1 MPFCPQCALPY
12 ESPARFCGGCGARLP
27 AAAPVPR
34 APELSGPGAGPAEED
49 EDRWVGKTVDRRY
62 RVLSRLGV
70 GGMGLVY
77 KVEHIHL
84 AKIAAMKVLHPEMA
98 RDAEAVRRFRIEAQA
113 VSRLDH
119 PNIVQTFDFGQ
130 SDDALYLVMEYLK
143 GEDLAAIVKREGT
156 LPFDRA
162 ARLFVQVCSALT
174 EAHESGV
181 IHRDLKPEN
190 IMVVQRRDG
199 TEAAKVLDF
208 GLAKLRERA
217 DTLGVT
223 SGNQVIGTPY
233 YMSPEQVRSEPL
245 DLRTDIYSLGA
256 TLYRV
261 LTGSPPFQATTPMGV
276 LTKHVTDPLELPR
289 TRAPALGLPPMAD
302 AIVSRAMAK
311 LPDDRYASAAEVGRD
326 LQAALVARPRPS
338 SPASVAPTVREGR
351 PVIQPVLPASA
362 AGDRPGRAVA
372 RDRHVGH
379 DSDDAD
385 ASAGAFHPREDA
397 QPSGSWRG
405 GASAAEE
412 WPPGGEPADPGAI
425 SDTQAGTGADRLR
438 RRDFDAFERALL
450 RRRRLGAL
458 AVPVALA
465 VVAGL
470 ITFAV
475 LHSKEKAAVA
485 EQEPND
491 SPAQAT
497 LLPLD
502 RPVSGHVG
510 KRLGA
515 NAPDMDYFRIP
526 VSKDARVVSARLEG
540 IPDVDL
546 VLELF
551 DGQGVAVAKSD
562 ARGKGGGEWIQPTVV
577 GPGEAFILVR
587 QLWTQDAPLA
597 EDVPEA
603 YSLAAHFGP
612 PQPGWESE
620 PNDTPE
626 TATPVGADT
635 RRMRG
640 YLGRPDDR
648 DWYGFVFSSPGT
660 YAATVDA
667 PAGLEAT
674 LSVLED
680 SADPEVARTRSP
692 RPNEPTGRLTFEVRP
707 GKPCLI
713 LVARKSELSGAG
725 KPGKSEKPEASGK
738 PGKAGPGE
746 PRQADP
752 KAQALSGL
760 DEPYELVVQPAAVK

>member
-1 MPFCPQCALPY
+1 MPFCSQCALPY
-12 ESPARFCGGCGARLP
+12 ASPARFCGGCGAALP
-27 AAAPVPR
+27 EAPSP
-34 APELSGPGAGPAEED
+34 ADPGEPSGPGLAPPGD

-62 RVLSRLGV
+62 HVLSRLGV

-77 KVEHIHL
+77 KVEHVHL

-162 ARLFVQVCSALT
+162 ARLFIQVCSALT

-208 GLAKLRERA
+208 GLAKLRERS

-245 DLRTDIYSLGA
+245 DVRTDIYSLGA

-261 LTGSPPFQATTPMGV
+261 LTGTPPFQATTPMGV

-289 TRAPALGLPPMAD
+289 TRAPALDLPPMAD

-311 LPDDRYASAAEVGRD
+311 SPDDRYDSAADIARD
-326 LQAALVARPRPS
+326 LQAALAARPRPS
-338 SPASVAPTVREGR
+338 SPTTIAPTVREGR
-351 PVIQPVLPASA
+351 PVLA
-362 AGDRPGRAVA
+362 AARHEERPPRAMA
-372 RDRHVGH
+372 RDIDRRDHDQGGSTGRNQGGDAGGNVG
-379 DSDDAD
+379 
-385 ASAGAFHPREDA
+385 EDRSS
-397 QPSGSWRG
+397 PS
-405 GASAAEE
+405 
-412 WPPGGEPADPGAI
+412 WPPGADDRQSSAGWRTESDRADPAAI
-425 SDTQAGTGADRLR
+425 SDSQAGTGADRLR
-438 RRDFDAFERALL
+438 RREFDAFERALL

-465 VVAGL
+465 AAAGL
-470 ITFAV
+470 AAFA
-475 LHSKEKAAVA
+475 LTHSREKAGVT
-485 EQEPND
+485 EREPND
-491 SPAQAT
+491 SAAQAT

-502 RPVSGHVG
+502 QPVAGHVG
-510 KRLGA
+510 KRLA
-515 NAPDMDYFRIP
+515 PNAPDMDYFRIP
-526 VSKDARVVSARLEG
+526 SSKETRVVSARLEG

-551 DGQGVAVAKSD
+551 DGQGVALAKSD
-562 ARGKGGGEWIQPTVV
+562 ARGKGGGEWIQPTAV

-587 QLWTQDAPLA
+587 QLWTQDVPLA
-597 EDVPEA
+597 EDVPDA

-612 PQPGWESE
+612 PQAGWESE
-620 PNDTPE
+620 PNDTPASANPV
-626 TATPVGADT
+626 ATDAHRV
-635 RRMRG
+635 RG
-640 YLGRPDDR
+640 YLGRADDR
-648 DWYGFVFSSPGT
+648 DWYTFVSSTPGT
-660 YAATVDA
+660 YVATVDA
-667 PAGLEAT
+667 PPGLDVA
-674 LSVLED
+674 LLASD
-680 SADPEVARTRSP
+680 APADGAAPRARAS
-692 RPNEPTGRLTFEVRP
+692 RPNERPARLTFDVRAGAP
-707 GKPCLI
+707 FLVG
-713 LVARKSELSGAG
+713 VARKGDPGDG
-725 KPGKSEKPEASGK
+725 KPGRSA
-738 PGKAGPGE
+738 KAGPAA
-746 PRQADP
+746 PRSAADP
-752 KAQALSGL
+752 TTQGVPAIA
-760 DEPYELVVQPAAVK
+760 EPYELVIAPAATR

>member
-1 MPFCPQCALPY
+1 MPEKAV
-12 ESPARFCGGCGARLP
+12 SASSA
-27 AAAPVPR
+27 
-34 APELSGPGAGPAEED
+34 ELSGPGRAPPEE

-77 KVEHIHL
+77 KVEHVHL
-84 AKIAAMKVLHPEMA
+84 AKIAAMKVLHPELA

-156 LPFDRA
+156 LPFDRT

-199 TEAAKVLDF
+199 TETAKVLDF
-208 GLAKLRERA
+208 GLAKLRERS

-261 LTGSPPFQATTPMGV
+261 LTGTPPFQATTPMGV

-289 TRAPALGLPPMAD
+289 TRAPALGLPPVAD

-311 LPDDRYASAAEVGRD
+311 LPDDRYATAADVGRD
-326 LQAALVARPRPS
+326 LQAALGARTRSS
-338 SPASVAPTVREGR
+338 SPSTAARTVREAR
-351 PVIQPVLPASA
+351 QPLPPPD
-362 AGDRPGRAVA
+362 GDDRPRRAIA
-372 RDRHVGH
+372 RDSYD
-379 DSDDAD
+379 DSGSDGDSFAALTAD
-385 ASAGAFHPREDA
+385 EHQP
-397 QPSGSWRG
+397 PSG
-405 GASAAEE
+405 E
-412 WPPGGEPADPGAI
+412 WLPDGEPPDAGAI

-438 RRDFDAFERALL
+438 RREFDAFERSLL

-458 AVPVALA
+458 AVPVALVA
-465 VVAGL
+465 AAGL
-470 ITFAV
+470 VTLAV
-475 LHSKEKAAVA
+475 THNREKAAVT

-502 RPVSGHVG
+502 KPVAGHVG
-510 KRLGA
+510 KRLA
-515 NAPDMDYFRIP
+515 SNAPDMDYFRIP
-526 VSKDARVVSARLEG
+526 SSKETRVVSARLEG

-562 ARGKGGGEWIQPTVV
+562 ARGKGGGEWIQPTAV

-597 EDVPEA
+597 EDVPDA

-612 PQPGWESE
+612 AQPGWESE
-620 PNDTPE
+620 PNDTPTTANPVAAE
-626 TATPVGADT
+626 THRV
-635 RRMRG
+635 RG
-640 YLGRPDDR
+640 YLGRPDDH
-648 DWYGFVFSSPGT
+648 DWYAFVFSSPGT
-660 YAATVDA
+660 YVATVDA
-667 PAGLEAT
+667 PAGLETA
-674 LSVLED
+674 LSLSEEGSGDQDAPRV
-680 SADPEVARTRSP
+680 RSP
-692 RPNEPTGRLTFEVRP
+692 RPNDRPARLTFEVRP
-707 GKPCLI
+707 GKPYLI
-713 LVARKSELSGAG
+713 GVARKGEAG
-725 KPGKSEKPEASGK
+725 GDGKS
-738 PGKAGPGE
+738 GKAGKAAPGQPKAE
-746 PRQADP
+746 VDP
-752 KAQALSGL
+752 KAQAISGL
-760 DEPYELVVQPAAVK
+760 DEPYELAVEPAPTK

>member
-1 MPFCPQCALPY
+1 MASTGPNGAAAHLRVASARVPFCPQCSVPY
-12 ESPARFCGGCGARLP
+12 ADPARFCGSCGTALP
-27 AAAPVPR
+27 TEAVSGALTPRGAAAS
-34 APELSGPGAGPAEED
+34 ASNELSGPGRAPPED
-49 EDRWVGKTVDRRY
+49 ADRWIGKTVDKRY

-84 AKIAAMKVLHPEMA
+84 AKIAAMKVLHPDMA

-130 SDDALYLVMEYLK
+130 TDDALYLVMEYLK
-143 GEDLAAIVKREGT
+143 GEDLAAIVKRDGT
-156 LPFDRA
+156 LPFERA
-162 ARLFVQVCSALT
+162 ARLFVQVCSALN

-208 GLAKLRERA
+208 GLAKLRERS

-245 DLRTDIYSLGA
+245 DLRTDLYSLGA

-261 LTGSPPFQATTPMGV
+261 LTGTPPFQAPTPMGV

-289 TRAPALGLPPMAD
+289 TRAPALDLPAIAD

-311 LPDDRYASAAEVGRD
+311 SPDDRYASAAEVGHD
-326 LQAALVARPRPS
+326 LQAALSALPRPS
-338 SPASVAPTVREGR
+338 ALSRTAAPTVRGGR
-351 PVIQPVLPASA
+351 PATSPSIADHRRPPTV
-362 AGDRPGRAVA
+362 DRAETSSP
-372 RDRHVGH
+372 
-379 DSDDAD
+379 SE
-385 ASAGAFHPREDA
+385 S
-397 QPSGSWRG
+397 QPSSDGL
-405 GASAAEE
+405 A
-412 WPPGGEPADPGAI
+412 GGEPPDVDVGAI
-425 SDTQAGTGADRLR
+425 SDSQAGTGADRLR
-438 RRDFDAFERALL
+438 RREFDAFEHALL

-458 AVPVALA
+458 VVPIVLVAAAALA
-465 VVAGL
+465 
-470 ITFAV
+470 TFAV
-475 LHSKEKAAVA
+475 THNREKAGAT

-502 RPVSGHVG
+502 KPVSAHVG
-510 KRLGA
+510 KRLGS

-526 VSKDARVVSARLEG
+526 SAKEPRVVSARLEG

-551 DGQGVAVAKSD
+551 DAQGVAVAKSD

-587 QLWTQDAPLA
+587 QFWTQDAPLA
-597 EDVPEA
+597 ENVPDA
-603 YSLAAHFGP
+603 YSLSTHFGP
-612 PQPGWESE
+612 PQPGWETE
-620 PNDTPE
+620 PNDAP
-626 TATPVGADT
+626 ASANPVGPGVL
-635 RRMRG
+635 RMRG
-640 YLGRPDDR
+640 YLGRADDH
-648 DWYGFVFSSPGT
+648 DWYALGFLGPGT
-660 YAATVDA
+660 YVATVDA
-667 PAGLEAT
+667 PVGLDVA
-674 LSVLED
+674 LSVSED
-680 SADPEVARTRSP
+680 AAGDTDAP
-692 RPNEPTGRLTFEVRP
+692 RAKPHANDGKPARLTFEVHA
-707 GKPCLI
+707 GKPRFVG
-713 LVARKSELSGAG
+713 VARKGEPGGEG
-725 KPGKSEKPEASGK
+725 KPAKQNKASVD
-738 PGKAGPGE
+738 
-746 PRQADP
+746 DP
-752 KAQALSGL
+752 KAQAIPGL
-760 DEPYELVVQPAAVK
+760 DEPYELLVEPAPSK

>member
-12 ESPARFCGGCGARLP
+12 ATSARFCGGCGSALP
-27 AAAPVPR
+27 QDPEPTSPTAASA
-34 APELSGPGAGPAEED
+34 LSGPGRAPPEA
-49 EDRWVGKTVDRRY
+49 EDRWIGKTVDRRY

-84 AKIAAMKVLHPEMA
+84 AKIAAMKVLHQDMA

-130 SDDALYLVMEYLK
+130 TDDALYLVMEYLK
-143 GEDLAAIVKREGT
+143 GEDLAGIVKREGT
-156 LPFDRA
+156 MPFDRA

-174 EAHESGV
+174 EAHDAGV

-208 GLAKLRERA
+208 GLAKLRERSES
-217 DTLGVT
+217 LGVT

-245 DLRTDIYSLGA
+245 DLRTDVYSLGA

-261 LTGSPPFQATTPMGV
+261 LTGTPPFQATTPMGV

-289 TRAPALGLPPMAD
+289 TRAPALGLPAVAD

-311 LPDDRYASAAEVGRD
+311 SPEQRYANAAEVGRD
-326 LQAALVARPRPS
+326 LQAALAALPRPS
-338 SPASVAPTVREGR
+338 AKTAAQLSKTAAPTVRGGR
-351 PVIQPVLPASA
+351 PTLPANE
-362 AGDRPGRAVA
+362 DRPSPTGP
-372 RDRHVGH
+372 RDDGGSE
-379 DSDDAD
+379 DSSASLSAPDAGPE
-385 ASAGAFHPREDA
+385 S
-397 QPSGSWRG
+397 SS
-405 GASAAEE
+405 E
-412 WPPGGEPADPGAI
+412 WPAADQPGDPGAI
-425 SDTQAGTGADRLR
+425 SDSQAGTGADRLR
-438 RRDFDAFERALL
+438 RREFDAFERALL
-450 RRRRLGAL
+450 WRRRVGAL
-458 AVPVALA
+458 AVPVILA
-465 VVAGL
+465 AAAGVAA
-470 ITFAV
+470 FAIA
-475 LHSKEKAAVA
+475 HNREKPGAS

-502 RPVSGHVG
+502 KPVAGHIG
-510 KRLGA
+510 KRLSA
-515 NAPDMDYFRIP
+515 NAPDLDYFRLP
-526 VSKDARVVSARLEG
+526 SSKDTRVVSARLQG

-551 DGQGVAVAKSD
+551 DSQGVAVAKSD
-562 ARGKGGGEWIQPTVV
+562 ARGKGGGEWIQPTAV

-587 QLWTQDAPLA
+587 QFWTQEAPLA
-597 EDVPEA
+597 EDVPDA
-603 YSLAAHFGP
+603 YSLSAHFGP

-620 PNDTPE
+620 PNDGP
-626 TATPVGADT
+626 AAANPVGPGL

-648 DWYGFVFSSPGT
+648 DWYAFGFLEPGT
-660 YAATVDA
+660 YVAMVEA
-667 PAGLEAT
+667 PAGLDVS
-674 LSVLED
+674 LSVSDDASGDGEAPRTKQARAAE
-680 SADPEVARTRSP
+680 SAPS
-692 RPNEPTGRLTFEVRP
+692 RLTFEVRA
-707 GKPCLI
+707 GKPCFVG
-713 LVARKSELSGAG
+713 VARQAEPASE
-725 KPGKSEKPEASGK
+725 GKSGR
-738 PGKAGPGE
+738 PGKAPPDSTP
-746 PRQADP
+746 PRSPPDP
-752 KAQALSGL
+752 KTQALPGL
-760 DEPYELVVQPAAVK
+760 DEPYELVIEPTAAK

>member
-1 MPFCPQCALPY
+1 MAFCPQCALPY
-12 ESPARFCGGCGARLP
+12 ASPARFCGACGTALPPEP
-27 AAAPVPR
+27 AAPTAT
-34 APELSGPGAGPAEED
+34 ALSSELSGPGRAPPED
-49 EDRWVGKTVDRRY
+49 DDPWIGKTVDRRY
-62 RVLSRLGV
+62 RVLARLGV

-84 AKIAAMKVLHPEMA
+84 AKIAAMKVLHPDTA

-130 SDDALYLVMEYLK
+130 ADEALYLVMEYLK
-143 GEDLAAIVKREGT
+143 GEDLAAIVKRDGS

-199 TEAAKVLDF
+199 SEAAKVLDF
-208 GLAKLRERA
+208 GLAKLRERS

-261 LTGSPPFQATTPMGV
+261 LTGTPPFQATTPMGV

-289 TRAPALGLPPMAD
+289 TRAPGLDLPAVAD

-311 LPDDRYASAAEVGRD
+311 APDDRYASAAEVGRD
-326 LQAALVARPRPS
+326 LQAALAALPRLS
-338 SPASVAPTVREGR
+338 SLSRTTAPTVRGGR
-351 PVIQPVLPASA
+351 RRPSPP
-362 AGDRPGRAVA
+362 GDDDRPHPVFENERHGQTTDDDLAAPAARAVQSSSGWSPDGDPA
-372 RDRHVGH
+372 E
-379 DSDDAD
+379 
-385 ASAGAFHPREDA
+385 AG
-397 QPSGSWRG
+397 S
-405 GASAAEE
+405 
-412 WPPGGEPADPGAI
+412 I
-425 SDTQAGTGADRLR
+425 SDSQVGTGADRLR
-438 RRDFDAFERALL
+438 RREFDAFERALL
-450 RRRRLGAL
+450 RRRRWGAL

-465 VVAGL
+465 AAAGL
-470 ITFAV
+470 VTFAV
-475 LHSKEKAAVA
+475 TRSHERAGVI

-491 SPAQAT
+491 TPAQAT

-502 RPVSGHVG
+502 RPVTGHVG
-510 KRLGA
+510 KRLGSS
-515 NAPDMDYFRIP
+515 APDMDYFRIP
-526 VSKDARVVSARLEG
+526 SAKEARVVSARLEG

-551 DGQGVAVAKSD
+551 DAQGMAVAKSD
-562 ARGKGGGEWIQPTVV
+562 ARGKGGGEWIQPTAV

-587 QLWTQDAPLA
+587 QLWTQGAPLA
-597 EDVPEA
+597 EDVPDA
-603 YSLAAHFGP
+603 YSLSAHFGA

-620 PNDTPE
+620 PNDTPA
-626 TATPVGADT
+626 TANLVGKGSE
-635 RRMRG
+635 RIRG

-648 DWYGFVFSSPGT
+648 DWYMLELASPGA
-660 YAATVDA
+660 YVASVEA
-667 PAGLEAT
+667 PAGLDVALAGSEDAT
-674 LSVLED
+674 GDGAL
-680 SADPEVARTRSP
+680 P
-692 RPNEPTGRLTFEVRP
+692 RAKAQRPGEGGRARLTFEAYAGRP
-707 GKPCLI
+707 YFIG
-713 LVARKSELSGAG
+713 VARR
-725 KPGKSEKPEASGK
+725 PE
-738 PGKAGPGE
+738 PTGPGR
-746 PRQADP
+746 PVPADAKTQP
-752 KAQALSGL
+752 MPGL
-760 DEPYELVVQPAAVK
+760 DEPYELLVEPAAVK